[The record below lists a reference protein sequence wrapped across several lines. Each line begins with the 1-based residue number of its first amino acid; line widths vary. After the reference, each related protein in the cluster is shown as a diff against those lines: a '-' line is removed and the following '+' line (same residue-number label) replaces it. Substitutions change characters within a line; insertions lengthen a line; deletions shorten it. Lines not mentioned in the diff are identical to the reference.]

1 MARNWRSVN
10 PANYRKKE
18 NMAGALL
25 EGFASVY
32 VPTVLKQKELEDKR
46 AYEEEKQRKSRA
58 AAAAKAAKAQEA
70 KDKKLARNAKILA
83 EEYSGS
89 TNNSEA
95 LVYFTQQLQLFD
107 GDVGDVR
114 TSAERMIEDG
124 RLKFVTKTESRPLQG
139 PDVSSDFQTSL
150 TVGDKTYDK
159 VKGGAPITVDALDRI
174 AKDETNSDAIRD
186 EAGQMSEI
194 FAPVSEEPNMD
205 TPVEGIEITPFG
217 QQEVKLDYDRLGS
230 LDDIRRYEMEI
241 EAEGINLSKDALNI
255 IEQEKKFLE
264 TGAVEASIKEAYSD
278 ETYTDYKLARLESTP
293 EGRKSDEYIALQ
305 AVKQWHQ
312 NQAPKPYSALV
323 SAEAA
328 TEAADVEELQRKLR
342 VATQMGASEDETAA
356 LRNEIV
362 IRRQQ
367 ETTEAST
374 LSVED
379 KVDLAT
385 RSVEELKNIQTALQS
400 DESPEAVAMNTVVG
414 TLLAGKE
421 NVNLSEYLTGIGSVN
436 ATKER
441 ILQITNDTSI
451 EEKTKKSVLDIMKNH
466 LKDLEQDARELK
478 LTDQEYFGEISIKG
492 KPVRVDFVLTE
503 KGEFFSPT
511 LQKTFSRTEVTNP
524 QSVDNFKTMMGNAT
538 RLQDN
543 VFAKVI
549 ASRTNVED
557 LLIRAKSLDDIVRT
571 SDASVLTFIGGKA
584 SSVIQRLENEVGAL
598 DAYFRGN
605 SEEDIRATITQIVTA
620 DAQDKNTQDAMKKV
634 GINADLYARYQS
646 QLIEFA
652 FVYART
658 GLGQERTTD
667 QDFKAAMNVVAA
679 GSSYPT
685 FTKSLRDLVKK
696 SYEINQVEHDKYL
709 KRPDVLIAV
718 DQPGAD
724 KYYAD
729 FLIDMNTYMG
739 GQQNMQTPIG
749 WMNQTVTSPESLET
763 EVVTTDKPKVLSIG
777 QRVGAMKNNPLFNDI
792 KNQLTSID
800 DDDKLSRSLDIYA
813 KQFDVP
819 VDVLRKEVGLTK

>member
-1 MARNWRSVN
+1 
-10 PANYRKKE
+10 
-18 NMAGALL
+18 
-25 EGFASVY
+25 
-32 VPTVLKQKELEDKR
+32 
-46 AYEEEKQRKSRA
+46 
-58 AAAAKAAKAQEA
+58 
-70 KDKKLARNAKILA
+70 
-83 EEYSGS
+83 
-89 TNNSEA
+89 
-95 LVYFTQQLQLFD
+95 
-107 GDVGDVR
+107 
-114 TSAERMIEDG
+114 
-124 RLKFVTKTESRPLQG
+124 
-139 PDVSSDFQTSL
+139 
-150 TVGDKTYDK
+150 
-159 VKGGAPITVDALDRI
+159 
-174 AKDETNSDAIRD
+174 
-186 EAGQMSEI
+186 
-194 FAPVSEEPNMD
+194 
-205 TPVEGIEITPFG
+205 
-217 QQEVKLDYDRLGS
+217 
-230 LDDIRRYEMEI
+230 
-241 EAEGINLSKDALNI
+241 
-255 IEQEKKFLE
+255 
-264 TGAVEASIKEAYSD
+264 
-278 ETYTDYKLARLESTP
+278 
-293 EGRKSDEYIALQ
+293 
-305 AVKQWHQ
+305 
-312 NQAPKPYSALV
+312 
-323 SAEAA
+323 
-328 TEAADVEELQRKLR
+328 
-342 VATQMGASEDETAA
+342 
-356 LRNEIV
+356 
-362 IRRQQ
+362 
-367 ETTEAST
+367 

-379 KVDLAT
+379 TVDLAT

-400 DESPEAVAMNTVVG
+400 DDRPEAVAMNTVVG

-451 EEKTKKSVLDIMKNH
+451 DEKTKKSVLDIMNNH
-466 LKDLEQDARELK
+466 LKDLEQDATELK
-478 LTDQEYFGEISIKG
+478 LTDQEYFGEVSIKG
-492 KPVRVDFVLTE
+492 KPVRVDFILTE

-584 SSVIQRLENEVGAL
+584 ASVIQRLENEVGAL

-605 SEEDIRATITQIVTA
+605 SEEDIRATISQIVTS
-620 DAQDKNTQDAMKKV
+620 DAQDKNTQDAMEKV

-749 WMNQTVTSPESLET
+749 WMNQTVTAPESSET
-763 EVVTTDKPKVLSIG
+763 KVVTTDAPKVLSIG
-777 QRVGAMKNNPLFNDI
+777 QRVGAMKNSPLFNDI
-792 KNQLTSID
+792 KNQLTSITNAD
-800 DDDKLSRSLDIYA
+800 TLSKSLDIYA

>member
-1 MARNWRSVN
+1 MSRWRNVN
-10 PANYRKKE
+10 PASYAPKSDNIGE
-18 NMAGALL
+18 FAQ
-25 EGFASVY
+25 GFADVF
-32 VPTVLKQKELEDKR
+32 VPTYLKKKALEEQR
-46 AYEEEKQRKSRA
+46 AYDEEKERKARA

-70 KDKKLARNAKILA
+70 KDKKLARDAKALTVK
-83 EEYSGS
+83 YSGS
-89 TNNSEA
+89 DNNPEA
-95 LVYFTQQLQLFD
+95 LVYFTQQLQLYG
-107 GDVGDVR
+107 GDVTKVENSTVDMMDRGN
-114 TSAERMIEDG
+114 
-124 RLKFVTKTESRPLQG
+124 LKFVTKTESRPLQG
-139 PDVSSDFQTSL
+139 PDVPSDFPTSL
-150 TVGDKTYDK
+150 TVGDKTYDE
-159 VKGGAPITVDALDRI
+159 VKSGGPLTVGALDNV
-174 AKDETNSDAIRD
+174 ANNENNSDAVRD

-217 QQEVKLDYDRLGS
+217 QQEAKLDYDRLGS

-241 EAEGINLSKDALNI
+241 EAEGIKLSKEALGI

-278 ETYTDYKLARLESTP
+278 ETYTDYKIARLESTP

-312 NQAPKPYSALV
+312 NQEPKPYSALV

-328 TEAADVEELQRKLR
+328 TEAEDVDELQRKLR
-342 VATQMGASEDETAA
+342 VAMQMGASEDETAA

-362 IRRQQ
+362 IRSQQ

-379 KVDLAT
+379 TVDLAT

-400 DESPEAVAMNTVVG
+400 DDRPEAVAMNTVVG

-451 EEKTKKSVLDIMKNH
+451 DEKTKKSVLDIMNNH
-466 LKDLEQDARELK
+466 LKDLEQDATELK
-478 LTDQEYFGEISIKG
+478 LTDQEYFGEVSIKG
-492 KPVRVDFVLTE
+492 KPVRVDFILTE

-584 SSVIQRLENEVGAL
+584 ASVIQRLENEVGAL

-605 SEEDIRATITQIVTA
+605 SEEDIRATISQIVTS
-620 DAQDKNTQDAMKKV
+620 DAQDKNTQDAMEKV

-749 WMNQTVTSPESLET
+749 WMNQTVTAPESSET
-763 EVVTTDKPKVLSIG
+763 KVVTTDAPKVLSIG
-777 QRVGAMKNNPLFNDI
+777 QRVGAMKNSPLFNDI
-792 KNQLTSID
+792 KNQLTSITNAD
-800 DDDKLSRSLDIYA
+800 TLSKSLDIYA